1 LRRIVVIATALAVL
15 GVAAVAY
22 AATKNNTYKATF
34 SFTTKKAGTPKK
46 PVALG
51 FTQNIKASGTL
62 GNRTAV
68 LSDIKTKV
76 YGMKSDGKDFPVCS
90 FKTISNAKSD
100 AGCPKGAEVATGFI
114 TAVLG
119 SGTDFKA
126 VGQACDPTLH
136 VWNGGQGKLTFFFVP
151 TATHQCLGGAI
162 QAGQVGPYPATYKE
176 VGKFLVTDVPVPK
189 YIDYPV
195 GPALA
200 GSLETE
206 HLVWVAHKAKVHG
219 KTVLSQES
227 VGCQGKKRPY
237 SYIFTAALPNQP
249 AQKGT
254 VTGSGPCKG

>member
-1 LRRIVVIATALAVL
+1 LRRIVVIATALAAL

-22 AATKNNTYKATF
+22 AATNNTYKATF
-34 SFTTKKAGTPKK
+34 SFTTKKPGTPKK
-46 PVALG
+46 PIPLG
-51 FTQNIKASGTL
+51 FTQNIKASGTQ

-68 LSDIKTKV
+68 LSDILTKV

-100 AGCPKGAEVATGFI
+100 AGCPKGALVATGFI
-114 TAVLG
+114 TATLG

-126 VGQACDPTLH
+126 AGSACDPTLD

-162 QAGQVGPYPATYKE
+162 KAGQVGPYPATYKQ
-176 VGKFLVTDVPVPK
+176 VGKFLVTDVPVPT
-189 YIDYPV
+189 YINYPI

-206 HLVWVAHKAKVHG
+206 HLVWKANKTKVHG

-237 SYIFTAALPNQP
+237 SYTFTAALPNQT
-249 AQKGT
+249 AQKAT
-254 VTGSGPCKG
+254 VKSSGPC